1 MVEDTLSTTTMDRD
15 HSAML
20 MQAIAEKGDKAA
32 FAQLFAFYAPRV
44 KGFLMRLG
52 SSDATADELAQE
64 VMLAVWRKAHT
75 FDPNQASVSTW
86 VYRIAR
92 NRRIDLARRENR
104 QREELEREA
113 NDQDMSADP
122 EETPD
127 EPLMAREREARV
139 REALAQLP
147 VEQADLVR
155 RAFFGDQTHRDIAD
169 ETGLPLGT
177 VKSRLRLAFGRLRKA
192 LDEEI

>member
-127 EPLMAREREARV
+127 EPLMARDREARV